1 MSGDQTYPVEFD
13 AQFLDWFRERTES
26 AWAALPTMTS
36 QEILAGYVENGAG
49 GSEFQRGSRWLGGMS
64 EEQIAQIER
73 TQRLTFPPEYHL
85 FLRQL
90 HTLDRPM
97 LTAGYLAF
105 EERLEDQQGILASAY
120 VDEAE
125 QYMVLEEYNGGGFH
139 NWLTDS
145 PDMAVQPA
153 ALWEGLQF
161 DIEYNNL
168 WLADW
173 GSKPTSLEG
182 CKERVRELVET
193 APKLLRVIGHRYL
206 LAEPAIP
213 GNPVF
218 SIVQSDMVVYGPNL
232 HDFLLFEFAD
242 TLGLT
247 RRNIERE
254 VMRGARARQDD
265 YAAIPFWGSFFKR

>member
-1 MSGDQTYPVEFD
+1 
-13 AQFLDWFRERTES
+13 
-26 AWAALPTMTS
+26 
-36 QEILAGYVENGAG
+36 
-49 GSEFQRGSRWLGGMS
+49 MS
-64 EEQIAQIER
+64 EEQIAEVER
-73 TQRLTFPPEYHL
+73 TQRLIFPPDYRL

-97 LTAGYLAF
+97 LTAGYLSEDEHV
-105 EERLEDQQGILASAY
+105 EEEPGILASAY
-120 VDEAE
+120 VDEFE
-125 QYMVLEEYNGGGFH
+125 QYMVLEEFSGGGFH
-139 NWLTDS
+139 NWLTDP
-145 PDMAVQPA
+145 PDTAIQPA

-173 GSKPTSLEG
+173 GSKPTSIEN
-182 CKERVRELVET
+182 CKERVRELAEA

-218 SIVQSDMVVYGPNL
+218 SIVQSDIIVYGPNL
-232 HDFLLFEFAD
+232 HDFLFFEFAE

-254 VMRGARARQDD
+254 VMRVAHARQDD
-265 YAAIPFWGSFFKR
+265 YAAIPFWGGFFKR